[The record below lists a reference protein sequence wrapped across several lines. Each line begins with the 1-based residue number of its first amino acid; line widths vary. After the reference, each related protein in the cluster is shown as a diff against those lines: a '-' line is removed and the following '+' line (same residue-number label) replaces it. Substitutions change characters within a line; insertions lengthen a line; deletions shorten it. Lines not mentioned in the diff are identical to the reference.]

1 MNNTQ
6 INNMHDMNEVND
18 LNKYLMTKIDIGHNY
33 ELKNKIRVL
42 ILNKNY
48 ILFINAKQELILMDK
63 NFKKK
68 ILKKFQDISGL
79 TLLENNKLALI
90 IRDIIYIYLK
100 KIIKNHKLNAIFE
113 TKDNKI
119 IEYNK
124 NYDYIY
130 ICYKYESNKENFYDI
145 LAFLFI
151 IYMIVFIIYALY
163 YFIERNILKFI
174 IIVLICTINFY
185 ILEKIIYLYKIYK
198 KYCEN
203 IHYKKIFMH
212 SYINKI
218 IEGVK
223 NGIICISI
231 NENKIIFF
239 DYKCE
244 SSKFDELI
252 IPLNFDYIYI
262 IKISKTERIVITNE
276 IFYIIIFIYMILFY
290 K

>member
-1 MNNTQ
+1 
-6 INNMHDMNEVND
+6 
-18 LNKYLMTKIDIGHNY
+18 
-33 ELKNKIRVL
+33 
-42 ILNKNY
+42 
-48 ILFINAKQELILMDK
+48 
-63 NFKKK
+63 
-68 ILKKFQDISGL
+68 
-79 TLLENNKLALI
+79 
-90 IRDIIYIYLK
+90 
-100 KIIKNHKLNAIFE
+100 
-113 TKDNKI
+113 
-119 IEYNK
+119 
-124 NYDYIY
+124 
-130 ICYKYESNKENFYDI
+130 
-145 LAFLFI
+145 
-151 IYMIVFIIYALY
+151 MIVFIIYALY